1 MLLIFLLLLSY
12 AQTVG
17 SPPQRA
23 DTAKA
28 IPIRL
33 LKVDK
38 DGDTVP
44 DMLGQTVTIAGRA
57 ANGSHTLSS
66 RYFKV
71 YLQDS
76 TGGMQVFNFD
86 LDKEVRAGDSLRV
99 AGTLAIYRGQ
109 AQISEPQ
116 VEIIPAPRRVPRPRA
131 LHLTAENVDS
141 YEGDLITITGHV
153 LSKYSNDGGNMMDV
167 IQDHSSLPL
176 TVFVS
181 HDSGNKFDFD
191 YFSQGDHIRIT
202 GFLGQFDFE
211 KPFDE
216 FYQIYPRSQADIHA
230 LGLSNILFR
239 YLVFATLFVLF
250 LFLVWVFLLRKK
262 VSRQA
267 KDLRRREQ
275 QYYSLF
281 KQSPAGILLFDPHL
295 VISDCNQNL
304 AHLLG
309 TTQDELLG
317 LNMNDLQDEGPIEAM
332 QTALKGENGTF
343 EGPYRST
350 LSGNSIY
357 VSMNTTPYYDSDNS
371 IAGGIAIVE
380 DITERMNVQKELQRL
395 NQQLKASLREK
406 DVLLAEIHHRVKN
419 NLAVI
424 TGLLSLQSDSI
435 MDRDARQVFLESES
449 RVHTMAII
457 HEMLYQEK
465 SFAEIDFP
473 AYLER
478 LSSFISQN
486 YQPEDKMI
494 HLEMD
499 TDPIKL
505 EMESAIP
512 CALLVNELLSNAYKY
527 AFEDRDGGNITI
539 RLKRQEALLVLSVED
554 DGNGLPENF
563 ELAKLESLG
572 MLLVQQLT
580 LQLEGELDIDSDHG
594 TTFRITFP
602 EPAHQVLSP
611 SAG

>member
-1 MLLIFLLLLSY
+1 
-12 AQTVG
+12 
-17 SPPQRA
+17 
-23 DTAKA
+23 
-28 IPIRL
+28 
-33 LKVDK
+33 
-38 DGDTVP
+38 
-44 DMLGQTVTIAGRA
+44 MLGEQVTVAGRA

-76 TGGMQVFNFD
+76 TGGTQVFDFD
-86 LDKEVRAGDSLRV
+86 LKTKVQAGDSLRV
-99 AGTLAIYRGQ
+99 TGILGIYRGQ

-116 VEIIPAPRRVPRPRA
+116 IEIIPASRRVPQPRP
-131 LHLTAENVDS
+131 LHLTAENIDS
-141 YEGDLITITGHV
+141 HEGDLITVTGHV
-153 LSKYSNDGGNMMDV
+153 LSKYSNDGGNMMDIV
-167 IQDHSSLPL
+167 QDNSNLRL
-176 TVFVS
+176 TLFIS
-181 HDSGNKFDFD
+181 HDSGNPFDFN

-202 GFLGQFDFE
+202 GLLGQFDFK

-216 FYQIYPRSQADIHA
+216 FYQIYPRSQADIHVI
-230 LGLSNILFR
+230 GLSNTVFR
-239 YLVFATLFVLF
+239 YLVFATLIVLF
-250 LFLVWVFLLRKK
+250 LFLIWVFLLRKK

-267 KDLRRREQ
+267 RDLRRREQ

-317 LNMNDLQDEGPIEAM
+317 LNMNDLQDEGPIGAM
-332 QTALKGENGTF
+332 QKALKGENGTF

-350 LSGNSIY
+350 LSGKSIY

-380 DITERMNVQKELQRL
+380 DITERMDVQKELQRL
-395 NQQLKASLREK
+395 NQQLKTSLREK

-435 MDRDARQVFLESES
+435 TDQYARQVFLESES

-486 YQPEDKMI
+486 YQPEDKVI
-494 HLEMD
+494 HLKMD

-527 AFEDRDGGNITI
+527 AFENRDGGKITI
-539 RLKRQEALLVLSVED
+539 RLKRQKGSLVLSVED
-554 DGNGLPENF
+554 DGTGLPESF

-580 LQLEGELDIDSDHG
+580 LQLEGELDIESGKG

-602 EPAHQVLSP
+602 EPAHQVISSP
-611 SAG
+611 SM